1 MVYVVGA
8 LSRYP
13 PGSVLRASSYEDVQP
28 ASTEQPT
35 THRDRSQARSRLSI
49 FHIYLA
55 DGELIADGLNPLTI
69 SHTAKTISC
78 TASGANKISNT
89 EPNIPNK
96 G

>member
-28 ASTEQPT
+28 ASTEQPA

-55 DGELIADGLNPLTI
+55 DEELIADELNPLTM

-78 TASGANKISNT
+78 THIGRVKSTN
-89 EPNIPNK
+89 
-96 G
+96 